1 MACQSPGAHH
11 ETAGQRFISG
21 GQGAR
26 PSRRRDIFRRFEYG
40 VYAVYMFWV
49 FTHSS
54 FQDENFEEYEGI
66 YDELNLNE
74 EEEKFGLAQ
83 EEAESSDSEDTS
95 EGRAYTGSTVYLK
108 LTRILQPTFQLGQRY
123 IGSPR
128 TTQYPANETAAPY

>member
-11 ETAGQRFISG
+11 ATAGQRFISS
-21 GQGAR
+21 GQGAG
-26 PSRRRDIFRRFEYG
+26 PPRRRDVFRRFKYG
-40 VYAVYMFWV
+40 VYAVYMLWV
-49 FTHSS
+49 LFNPS

-83 EEAESSDSEDTS
+83 EDAESSDSEDTS
-95 EGRAYTGSTVYLK
+95 EGGAYAAPTIYLK
-108 LTRILQPTFQLGQRY
+108 FTRILQPIFQLGQRY

-128 TTQYPANETAAPY
+128 TTQYPTNETAALY